1 MRAVCV
7 CPIQQPFCPTRWRRL
22 SSNISSDLSRST
34 YYIDYGRNA
43 PPVGWRATEGDL
55 RRHFERISLVVDHTR
70 KDANDGCK
78 ELLRDLMCMSALRTR
93 YSLRARTL
101 AHKHA
106 HTRAIHVYVAT
117 CSLHCSH

>member
-1 MRAVCV
+1 M

-43 PPVGWRATEGDL
+43 PPVGWRAAEGDL
-55 RRHFERISLVVDHTR
+55 RRHFERISSVVDHTR

-78 ELLRDLMCMSALRTR
+78 ELLRDLMCMSALRTF
-93 YSLRARTL
+93 AR
-101 AHKHA
+101 A
-106 HTRAIHVYVAT
+106 HTGATHVCVAT
-117 CSLHCSH
+117 CSLQCSH